1 MPAPDPDTR
10 AHLEWL
16 GFIQPNGLVVSA
28 PALVKAG
35 ALLNRHDAEG
45 QSRLAGCL
53 RERALDPARG
63 PEPCIRDFREL
74 ATAVLGWGFSARGY
88 AGTADAPIPPEL
100 EVPLPDYGETLRPDF
115 AVRER
120 DPRSGASP
128 WQLLVQ
134 VLDAGRDFDVAATG
148 GVGRASGGAGSRL
161 EASPQGRA
169 ERLLR
174 GTGVPAGLLFNGTAL
189 RLISAPRGESS
200 GWMDFRVADMSR
212 TAGRPLCSALR
223 LLLSEQRL
231 LALPR
236 GQRLAALLE
245 DSRKYQNEV
254 SERLSEQVMHALYA
268 LLRGLQAAHDASGG
282 ALLRAPLSP
291 EGDRN
296 DIYRGLLCVILRL
309 VFLLYAEERGMLPEN
324 ETFVRHYTLAGL
336 YQRLR
341 EDAALHPDTMD
352 QRFGAWAQL
361 LVLFRLVHDGAR
373 DERTGGAVSLPERR
387 GALFDPDRFP
397 FLEGRRAGAGA
408 GARQRFERVRPPLI
422 SDGAVYRVLEKLL
435 VLDGER
441 ISYRTLDVEQIG
453 SVYETIMGFRMEV
466 ATGRSVAVK
475 PAKRLGAPSTVD
487 LDALL
492 AQPKGARAKWLQPR
506 TDRSLTDTVAKGLRA
521 AETVEDLHAAL
532 DRVLDRD
539 ATPDLVPAGA
549 LVLQPNEERRRSGSH
564 YTPRELTEPIVRHTL
579 APILERLR
587 GADGRAPAPARIL
600 DVKVC
605 DPAMGSGAFL
615 VETCRQLADAL
626 IDAWGAHGAM
636 PVIPPDE
643 DEVVHAR
650 RLVAR
655 KCLYGIDRNPMAV
668 DLAKVSLWL
677 GTLARDHPLTFVD
690 HAFRHGDSLVGL
702 SRRQIE
708 AFHWLRD
715 AQPLQKGIEVGWVR
729 EHVAK
734 ATALRR
740 RIREAGEEVSDRAL
754 HDLWHDARDEID
766 AVRLYGD
773 LALAAFFAEMKPR
786 QREAKRLEFAGAVTR
801 NEAGRYLSWLEEQR
815 DADPPLAPFH
825 WEVEF
830 PEVFDRENPGF
841 DAFVGNPP
849 FAGKN
854 AVAAGNVGGYP
865 DWLKTRHDESHG
877 NADLVAHFFRR
888 AFDLV
893 RAGGTF
899 GLIATNTIAQ
909 GDTRSTGLRWICE
922 HGGEIYRAVKR
933 YQWPGEAAVVV
944 SVLHVAKTG
953 EARDERAGSRN
964 AEAAEVRDGP
974 ATGRFPGSRVLD
986 GAEVDAITAF
996 LFHRGGHAD
1005 PVRLQANAGKSF
1017 QGSIVLGMG
1026 FTFDDTDRKGV
1037 ASPLAEMQRL
1047 IEADPRNREVIFPYI
1062 GGEEVNTSPTHAH
1075 HRYVI
1080 NFRDWPLRRADR
1092 QGRQAQAS
1100 KTWTPESFVPG
1111 SADILSARAG
1121 GPPWTTRRRP
1131 GIVPAGT
1138 MPAPANA
1145 MELEQPPL
1153 LGRAEGFESRPTSP
1167 ETGREAM
1174 RAPANRDRDGEAR
1187 DERGSGDDGSAEM
1200 VEMAS
1205 WAGAT
1210 DAERRE
1216 WLRSGVVPVDY
1227 PGPVAGDWPEL
1238 VAIVEERVKPERQ
1251 AQQDKGGKE
1260 KWWQFMRPRPE
1271 LHAAVS
1277 GLDRVLVIARV
1288 GQQCAFTFLDADVVY
1303 SDQLI
1308 VFPFDT
1314 YARFCFLQSRP
1325 HEVWARFFGSSM
1337 KDDLRY
1343 TPSDCFETFPFPD
1356 CAASSETRPT
1366 SDPPDSAEAP
1376 SGDGGCPP
1384 RRPGDDRTFNPYL
1397 EAAGKTYYEHRAA
1410 IMVRNDEGMTKTY
1423 NRFHDPYEDDPAI
1436 DRLRELHAA
1445 MDRAVLD
1452 AYGWTDIPTDC
1463 DFLLDYEIDEATWGR
1478 KKKPYR
1484 YRWPDLVRDEV
1495 LARLLALN
1503 AERAAE
1509 EARSGAASHTT
1520 RRKSTLD
1527 PASSRYRQTPA
1538 SRPRLKVAEPR
1549 PLWPSS
1555 DE

>member
-1 MPAPDPDTR
+1 M
-10 AHLEWL
+10 
-16 GFIQPNGLVVSA
+16 V
-28 PALVKAG
+28 
-35 ALLNRHDAEG
+35 LNRHDAEG
-45 QSRLAGCL
+45 QSRSGRLH
-53 RERALDPARG
+53 PASARSTKG
-63 PEPCIRDFREL
+63 ADPEPCIRDFREF
-74 ATAVLGWGFSARGY
+74 ATSVLGWGFSARGY

-120 DPRSGASP
+120 DPRNGASP

-134 VLDAGRDFDVAATG
+134 VLDAGRDFDVPATG
-148 GVGRASGGAGSRL
+148 GGTGSRL

-254 SERLSEQVMHALYA
+254 SERLSEQVMHALYE

-282 ALLRAPLSP
+282 GLLREPLSP

-296 DIYRGLLCVILRL
+296 DIYRGLLSVILRL
-309 VFLLYAEERGMLPEN
+309 VFLLYAEERGVLPEN
-324 ETFVRHYTLAGL
+324 ETFVRHYSLAGL

-361 LVLFRLVHDGAR
+361 LVLFRLIHDGAR
-373 DERTGGAVSLPERR
+373 DYRTGGAVSLPERR

-408 GARQRFERVRPPLI
+408 GARQRIERVRPPLI

-453 SVYETIMGFRMEV
+453 SVYETIMGFRMEI
-466 ATGRSVAVK
+466 ATGRSVAIK
-475 PAKRLGAPSTVD
+475 PAKKLGAPSTVD

-492 AQPKGARAKWLQPR
+492 AQGTGSRAKWLQPR
-506 TDRSLTDTVAKGLRA
+506 TDRNLTDTVAKGLRA

-532 DRVLDRD
+532 DRVLDKD

-587 GADGRAPAPARIL
+587 GEDGRAPTPAQIL
-600 DVKVC
+600 DIKVC

-626 IDAWGAHGAM
+626 IDAWGAHGEM
-636 PVIPPDE
+636 PDIPADE
-643 DEVVHAR
+643 DEVIHAR

-655 KCLYGIDRNPMAV
+655 KCLYGVDRNPMAV

-677 GTLARDHPLTFVD
+677 STLARDHPLTFVD

-729 EHVAK
+729 EHMAK
-734 ATALRR
+734 ATELRR
-740 RIREAGEEVSDRAL
+740 RIREAGEEVSDQEF
-754 HDLWHDARDEID
+754 HDLWHDARDEIG

-773 LALAAFFAEMKPR
+773 LALAAFFAEAKPK

-801 NEAGRYLSWLEEQR
+801 YEAIRYQSWLEEQR

-893 RAGGTF
+893 RPGGTF

-909 GDTRSTGLRWICE
+909 GDTRSSGLRWICE

-944 SVLHVAKTG
+944 SVLHVAKAG
-953 EARDERAGSRN
+953 EARDERTGSRDV
-964 AEAAEVRDGP
+964 EAAEVEDGQ
-974 ATGRFPGSRVLD
+974 ATGRFPGRRVLD
-986 GAEVDAITAF
+986 GAKVDAITAF

-1017 QGSIVLGMG
+1017 VGSYVLGMG
-1026 FTFDDTDRKGV
+1026 FTFDDTDKKGV
-1037 ASPLAEMQRL
+1037 ASSLAEMRRL
-1047 IEADPRNREVIFPYI
+1047 IEAEPRNREVIFPYI

-1092 QGRQAQAS
+1092 QPQAS
-1100 KTWTPESFVPG
+1100 NTWTPG

-1121 GPPWTTRRRP
+1121 GPPLTTRRRP
-1131 GIVPAGT
+1131 EVVPAAT
-1138 MPAPANA
+1138 MPVPP
-1145 MELEQPPL
+1145 EQPPL
-1153 LGRAEGFESRPTSP
+1153 LGRATGSESRPASP
-1167 ETGREAM
+1167 ETGWEAM
-1174 RAPANRDRDGEAR
+1174 RAPADRDRDDGAR
-1187 DERGSGDDGSAEM
+1187 DERGSGDDVP

-1227 PGPVAGDWPEL
+1227 PGPVAADWPEL
-1238 VAIVEERVKPERQ
+1238 LGIVKERVKPDRIKVNRKVRRDYWWRYGDRQ
-1251 AQQDKGGKE
+1251 PA
-1260 KWWQFMRPRPE
+1260 
-1271 LHAAVS
+1271 LYHAIA
-1277 GLDRVLVIARV
+1277 GLTRVLVNSQVSAHL
-1288 GQQCAFTFLDADVVY
+1288 QFAFLPSDMVFAHTAYVY
-1303 SDQLI
+1303 E
-1308 VFPFDT
+1308 FDT
-1314 YARFCFLQSRP
+1314 YTAFCTLQSRP
-1325 HEVWARFFGSSM
+1325 HEIWARFFASSLE
-1337 KDDLRY
+1337 DRLRY
-1343 TPSDCFETFPFPD
+1343 TPSDCFETCPFPD
-1356 CAASSETRPT
+1356 GWETHQ
-1366 SDPPDSAEAP
+1366 S
-1376 SGDGGCPP
+1376 
-1384 RRPGDDRTFNPYL
+1384 L

-1410 IMVRNDEGMTKTY
+1410 LMIRKDEGMTKTY
-1423 NRFHDPYEDDPAI
+1423 NRFHDPYDDDAGI
-1436 DRLRELHAA
+1436 VKLRELHAA

-1484 YRWPDLVRDEV
+1484 YRWPDALRDEV

-1509 EARSGAASHTT
+1509 EARAGAAATDAVQAKPVAA
-1520 RRKSTLD
+1520 RRAAVRND
-1527 PASSRYRQTPA
+1527 PAVTTQQRFS
-1538 SRPRLKVAEPR
+1538 
-1549 PLWPSS
+1549 
-1555 DE
+1555 

>member
-1 MPAPDPDTR
+1 MPAPDPNTR

-45 QSRLAGCL
+45 QSRLAGCISE
-53 RERALDPARG
+53 RELHHQRG
-63 PEPCIRDFREL
+63 PEPCIRDFREF
-74 ATAVLGWGFSARGY
+74 ATSVLGWGFSARGY
-88 AGTADAPIPPEL
+88 AGTDDAPIPPEL

-120 DPRSGASP
+120 DPRNGASP

-134 VLDAGRDFDVAATG
+134 VLDAGRDFDVPATG
-148 GVGRASGGAGSRL
+148 GGTGSRL

-174 GTGVPAGLLFNGTAL
+174 GTGVPAGLLFNGIAL

-254 SERLSEQVMHALYA
+254 SERLSEQVMHALYE
-268 LLRGLQAAHDASGG
+268 LLRGLQAAHDASGAG
-282 ALLRAPLSP
+282 LLREPLSP

-296 DIYRGLLCVILRL
+296 DIYRGLLSVILRL
-309 VFLLYAEERGMLPEN
+309 VFLLYAEERGVLPEN
-324 ETFVRHYTLAGL
+324 ETFVRHYSLAGL

-361 LVLFRLVHDGAR
+361 LVLFRLIHDGAR
-373 DERTGGAVSLPERR
+373 DYRTGGAVSLPERR

-397 FLEGRRAGAGA
+397 FLEGRRAVAGA
-408 GARQRFERVRPPLI
+408 GARQRIERVRPPLI

-453 SVYETIMGFRMEV
+453 SVYETIMGFRMEI
-466 ATGRSVAVK
+466 ATGRSVAIK
-475 PAKRLGAPSTVD
+475 PAKKLGAPSTVD

-492 AQPKGARAKWLQPR
+492 AQGTGNRAKWLQPR
-506 TDRSLTDTVAKGLRA
+506 TDRNLTDTVAKGLRA
-521 AETVEDLHAAL
+521 AETVEDLHAVL
-532 DRVLDRD
+532 DRVLDKD

-587 GADGRAPAPARIL
+587 GEDGRAPAPAQIL
-600 DVKVC
+600 DIKVC

-626 IDAWGAHGAM
+626 IDAWGAHGEM

-643 DEVVHAR
+643 DEVIHAR

-655 KCLYGIDRNPMAV
+655 KCLYGVDRNPMAV

-677 GTLARDHPLTFVD
+677 STLARDHPLTFVD

-729 EHVAK
+729 EHMAK
-734 ATALRR
+734 ATELRR
-740 RIREAGEEVSDRAL
+740 RIREAGEEVSDQEL
-754 HDLWHDARDEID
+754 HDLWHDARNEID

-773 LALAAFFAEMKPR
+773 LALAAFFAETKPK

-801 NEAGRYLSWLEEQR
+801 NEAIRYQSWLEEQR

-865 DWLKTRHDESHG
+865 DWLKTRHEQSHG

-893 RAGGTF
+893 RPGGTF

-909 GDTRSTGLRWICE
+909 GDTPLQRSALDLRA
-922 HGGEIYRAVKR
+922 RR
-933 YQWPGEAAVVV
+933 RDLPGRQAV
-944 SVLHVAKTG
+944 SV
-953 EARDERAGSRN
+953 ARRGRGRRERPACRQDRGSARRTN
-964 AEAAEVRDGP
+964 REPECRGCRSRGQTRDGP
-974 ATGRFPGSRVLD
+974 VSWKQGARRGEGRRHHRFP
-986 GAEVDAITAF
+986 
-996 LFHRGGHAD
+996 
-1005 PVRLQANAGKSF
+1005 
-1017 QGSIVLGMG
+1017 
-1026 FTFDDTDRKGV
+1026 
-1037 ASPLAEMQRL
+1037 
-1047 IEADPRNREVIFPYI
+1047 
-1062 GGEEVNTSPTHAH
+1062 
-1075 HRYVI
+1075 
-1080 NFRDWPLRRADR
+1080 
-1092 QGRQAQAS
+1092 
-1100 KTWTPESFVPG
+1100 VP
-1111 SADILSARAG
+1111 
-1121 GPPWTTRRRP
+1121 P
-1131 GIVPAGT
+1131 G
-1138 MPAPANA
+1138 
-1145 MELEQPPL
+1145 
-1153 LGRAEGFESRPTSP
+1153 
-1167 ETGREAM
+1167 
-1174 RAPANRDRDGEAR
+1174 
-1187 DERGSGDDGSAEM
+1187 
-1200 VEMAS
+1200 
-1205 WAGAT
+1205 
-1210 DAERRE
+1210 
-1216 WLRSGVVPVDY
+1216 
-1227 PGPVAGDWPEL
+1227 
-1238 VAIVEERVKPERQ
+1238 
-1251 AQQDKGGKE
+1251 
-1260 KWWQFMRPRPE
+1260 RPR
-1271 LHAAVS
+1271 
-1277 GLDRVLVIARV
+1277 
-1288 GQQCAFTFLDADVVY
+1288 
-1303 SDQLI
+1303 
-1308 VFPFDT
+1308 
-1314 YARFCFLQSRP
+1314 
-1325 HEVWARFFGSSM
+1325 
-1337 KDDLRY
+1337 
-1343 TPSDCFETFPFPD
+1343 
-1356 CAASSETRPT
+1356 
-1366 SDPPDSAEAP
+1366 
-1376 SGDGGCPP
+1376 
-1384 RRPGDDRTFNPYL
+1384 
-1397 EAAGKTYYEHRAA
+1397 
-1410 IMVRNDEGMTKTY
+1410 
-1423 NRFHDPYEDDPAI
+1423 
-1436 DRLRELHAA
+1436 
-1445 MDRAVLD
+1445 
-1452 AYGWTDIPTDC
+1452 
-1463 DFLLDYEIDEATWGR
+1463 
-1478 KKKPYR
+1478 
-1484 YRWPDLVRDEV
+1484 
-1495 LARLLALN
+1495 
-1503 AERAAE
+1503 
-1509 EARSGAASHTT
+1509 
-1520 RRKSTLD
+1520 
-1527 PASSRYRQTPA
+1527 
-1538 SRPRLKVAEPR
+1538 
-1549 PLWPSS
+1549 
-1555 DE
+1555 